1 MYLIKKD
8 ISKFKNIINKK
19 WKNFCCFNKNNNN
32 YIKKFNTKFKI
43 FKYFFLLLIFISYIV
58 KIDRDFSLDLKKYS
72 IYTEYYNFKNNIK
85 IGIYTNSLSNGGVE
99 RNTALLIN
107 YLIKIRL
114 FKIYL
119 FTNIKS
125 NNEYFIPNNV
135 ERKFVYSNLR
145 ILKNNLLMN
154 KIDIFIYQFYDYSTI
169 MMLKSL
175 KNLKVIF
182 YNHSCFFFWIYS
194 HDNNILKSV
203 YYEYKNSI
211 YVISLVPFEN
221 DYLFRKWG
229 INSIYMNNFITF
241 DYNKVIQSNLK
252 SKKILMIG
260 RASDIYKRFYLGI
273 ESMKYIIE
281 KLSKS
286 EMIIVSNKIDIG
298 NLTNLIQKL
307 NLNENVKFVGYTSN
321 PEIFFK
327 EASLH
332 IFPSIA
338 EAFPMVLSETKIY
351 GIPSVL
357 LGIDYVSTS
366 KEGNINIYDENPK
379 IIAKFAIK
387 ILNNYSYRKNLGK
400 EARKS
405 MKKYDNNIL
414 FKKWVKLLLSIYSG
428 EKQYQKLCNEDLKIS
443 ENESINIIENQIKLL
458 RKRLKNFKSININD
472 ILNFSFIKNI
482 QFF

>member
-1 MYLIKKD
+1 
-8 ISKFKNIINKK
+8 
-19 WKNFCCFNKNNNN
+19 
-32 YIKKFNTKFKI
+32 
-43 FKYFFLLLIFISYIV
+43 
-58 KIDRDFSLDLKKYS
+58 
-72 IYTEYYNFKNNIK
+72 
-85 IGIYTNSLSNGGVE
+85 
-99 RNTALLIN
+99 
-107 YLIKIRL
+107 
-114 FKIYL
+114 
-119 FTNIKS
+119 
-125 NNEYFIPNNV
+125 
-135 ERKFVYSNLR
+135 
-145 ILKNNLLMN
+145 
-154 KIDIFIYQFYDYSTI
+154 
-169 MMLKSL
+169 
-175 KNLKVIF
+175 
-182 YNHSCFFFWIYS
+182 
-194 HDNNILKSV
+194 
-203 YYEYKNSI
+203 
-211 YVISLVPFEN
+211 
-221 DYLFRKWG
+221 
-229 INSIYMNNFITF
+229 MNNFITF

-458 RKRLKNFKSININD
+458 RKRLRTC
-472 ILNFSFIKNI
+472 LTA
-482 QFF
+482 